1 MSGNWRL
8 VPPQPTETMVLAAL
22 GRNGPVEAT
31 YTAMLDAAPAATGA
45 QASANI
51 PDAVLDAIL
60 LTYAWD
66 GAVDLMLGHA
76 AIHEEERAKL
86 RALIAD
92 AYAAAGNDTTKG
104 NKHG

>member
-1 MSGNWRL
+1 MSGNWKL
-8 VPPQPTETMVLAAL
+8 VPPQPTEAMVLAAL

-31 YTAMLDAAPAATGA
+31 YEAMLNAAPAPTGA
-45 QASANI
+45 QASASI
-51 PDAVLDAIL
+51 PDAALDAIL

-66 GAVDLMLGHA
+66 GDANLMLGHA
-76 AIHEEERAKL
+76 AIHADEREKL

-92 AYAAAGNDTTKG
+92 AYAAAGNDNTKG